1 LIRRIFSFLVLII
14 FFFPIFFLIT
24 SSFKSSKDI
33 FTLPPKLLFFD
44 IDFSVYDK
52 VFGISTLFNF
62 NNSFLEALN
71 SHLFLTSRIID
82 SFIIAISSSSITL
95 IISVYAGYCISRI
108 NFKYRNLIIFSIIS
122 SRMMPLISIAIPI
135 YFVYEKINLIDT
147 YIGIIFVHA
156 FINLPLAILLL
167 KSFFDEIPKQIDENA
182 FLDGANRI
190 EILHKI
196 ILPNTLG
203 GLSVTFILSFI
214 FSWTEFICAVMLGQM
229 NVKTVPVQASI
240 LKTIPTW
247 EYMAAFTTISI
258 IPVFILVLLVKKH
271 LVRGITLGTIKE

>member
-1 LIRRIFSFLVLII
+1 M
-14 FFFPIFFLIT
+14 IT
-24 SSFKSSKDI
+24 SSFKSSSEI
-33 FTLPPKLLFFD
+33 FALPPKLLFFKT
-44 IDFSVYDK
+44 DFSAYNQ
-52 VFGISTLFNF
+52 VFGFSALFNS
-62 NNSFLEALN
+62 NNSFFEVLN

-82 SFIIAISSSSITL
+82 SLIVAIGSSSITL
-95 IISVYAGYCISRI
+95 LISIYASYCLSRLNI
-108 NFKYRNLIIFSIIS
+108 KLRSFLIFSIIS

-135 YFVYEKINLIDT
+135 YFIYEKVNLIDS
-147 YIGIIFVHA
+147 YLGIILVHA

-196 ILPNTLG
+196 ILPSTVG

-214 FSWTEFICAVMLGQM
+214 FSWTEFICALMIGQM
-229 NVKTVPVQASI
+229 NIKTVPVQASI
-240 LKTIPTW
+240 LKTIPSW
-247 EYMAAFTTISI
+247 DYMAAFTTISI
-258 IPVFILVLLVKKH
+258 IPLFIMVLLVKKH

>member
-1 LIRRIFSFLVLII
+1 MLRRIFSFLILII

-24 SSFKSSKDI
+24 SSFKSNKDI
-33 FTLPPKLLFFD
+33 FSIPPKLLFFE
-44 IDFSVYDK
+44 IDFSVYDR
-52 VFGISTLFNF
+52 VFGIYDLFNL
-62 NNSFLEALN
+62 NNSFFEVLTN
-71 SHLFLTSRIID
+71 PLFLTSRIID
-82 SFIIAISSSSITL
+82 SFIIAIGSSSITL
-95 IISVYAGYCISRI
+95 IIAIYVGYCLSRI

-135 YFVYEKINLIDT
+135 YFVYEKINLLDT

-167 KSFFDEIPKQIDENA
+167 KSFIDEVPKQIDENA
-182 FLDGANRI
+182 ILDGANRI

-196 ILPNTLG
+196 ILPDVIG
-203 GLSVTFILSFI
+203 GISVTFILSFI
-214 FSWTEFICAVMLGQM
+214 FSWTEFICALMIGQM

-240 LKTIPTW
+240 LKTIPSW

-258 IPVFILVLLVKKH
+258 IPIFILILLVKNH
-271 LVRGITLGTIKE
+271 VVRGITLGTIKE